1 MRSLVA
7 AALAAVLIALAA
19 PPVGGQEDADARAEA
34 LIRKY
39 RVIAFGAEYDPD
51 PRPVQKWVGAV
62 RIRVHGDTSYRGRAE
77 ALGVELS
84 GLTGL
89 EIAIVETGGN
99 LHLRMLSADEYFA
112 FAAARTG
119 GALKRS
125 IEARRSACFGLAV
138 VNDRDEV
145 IGGHAVVN
153 LALAPIEI
161 EACIVEEV
169 TQLVTGLFNDS
180 NLPPRPSLFSY
191 RYFHSKISATDAI
204 MIRAHF
210 DPALVPSMAADD
222 AIAIVRPLIR
232 AALAREP

>member
-1 MRSLVA
+1 MRSIVA
-7 AALAAVLIALAA
+7 ATLVAVLIALGALPA
-19 PPVGGQEDADARAEA
+19 RAQEDADARAEA

-77 ALGVELS
+77 ALGVELN

-89 EIAIVETGGN
+89 EIAVVETGGN
-99 LHLRMLSADEYFA
+99 LHLRMLPADEYFA

-180 NLPPRPSLFSY
+180 NLPPRPSLFSD
-191 RYFHSKISATDAI
+191 RYFHPKISATDAI

-210 DPALVPSMAADD
+210 DPSLVPGMAADA
-222 AIAIVRPLIR
+222 AIAIIGPLIR
-232 AALAREP
+232 DALAREP